1 MKIHLSVIAT
11 VALLVSCGSA
21 FAEDEA
27 AGKSHPKAKV
37 AMDFVANYCYEC
49 HDDLMQEGER
59 NFYDLEFPITDE
71 KGLIAVQ
78 EIIDT
83 LNLGDMPPKDAD
95 QPGNDER
102 AAAVEALTAQVADL
116 YATLESTG
124 GQTVLRRLN
133 EREYLNTLED
143 LFSRRIDTFA
153 PTRNFPTD
161 QTAEHVDTL
170 GDVLVTSGFLLD
182 NYFHA
187 ADQVVEKALG
197 QKAKPEVKEWTFKD
211 SFQPGPEMSFS
222 HKAVFKNRY
231 LCVYEVMN
239 SSNHEG
245 GYGGISGLKD
255 GVHADGFYEVKV
267 HAEAMHRD
275 SHYDNK
281 YLKMD
286 LSEPYR
292 LGIVTGTGS
301 VGALHHPQPIEPQ
314 LAEVTMENDAPKW
327 YTMKVWLEKG
337 QQPRFTFPN
346 GMENCRTAF
355 SKIAREYND
364 DWPEGDKHG
373 GSIVQARRIVLKHG
387 KMPHIRIS
395 EVKIRGPLYDTWPP
409 EPQKLVFGEKGFQK
423 ENATKILT
431 DFAERAFRR
440 PVEPS
445 EMKRFI
451 DLIDVRIAA
460 GHSPKQATMDA
471 IKGILCAPSFL
482 YLNEAAAEKKGLLSA
497 HDLASRLSYFLT
509 GSMPDPALI
518 ALADNGRILD
528 RKVLSQE
535 VDRLLDGASSGA
547 FIDGFLDSWLN
558 LRALGDQLPDRGL
571 SGEYYYN
578 DLESA
583 MKEEV
588 NHFTRNLIDTNG
600 PITDYLKS
608 DYAYVNYP
616 LAELYGIED
625 QFPNDDRYTFQKVGL
640 KDSARGGLLG
650 MAAVHTVS
658 ANGIETSPV
667 VRGIYIL
674 ENLLGS
680 PPPKPPDEVPELEPD
695 TRGATSIRDQLLK
708 HREIKTC
715 AACHVSIDPF
725 GFALENFDPIG
736 RWRTQYPL
744 QKGQKGK
751 RPMID
756 ASGEATDGTS
766 FAGPG
771 EFKDYLMKRK
781 DVFAQHLAERL
792 LTYGTGRRV
801 EALDGSSVTKVM
813 KATKADGYGLRT
825 MIREVV
831 MSDYFRSR

>member
-1 MKIHLSVIAT
+1 MKIYVLAI
-11 VALLVSCGSA
+11 ALLALGGNVL
-21 FAEDEA
+21 AED
-27 AGKSHPKAKV
+27 KVSSKAKV

-49 HDDLMQEGER
+49 HDDLTQEGER

-71 KGLIAVQ
+71 RGLITVQ
-78 EIIDT
+78 EMIDA

-95 QPGNDER
+95 QPDDKER
-102 AAAVEALTAQVADL
+102 LAAVEALTAQVEDV
-116 YATLESTG
+116 YASLKSTG

-161 QTAEHVDTL
+161 QTYEHVDTL

-197 QKAKPEVKEWTFKD
+197 QDAKPELKEWTFKD
-211 SFQPGPEMSFS
+211 SFKPGAEMSFS
-222 HKAVFKNRY
+222 HKAVFNNRY
-231 LCVYEVMN
+231 LCVYEVTN
-239 SSNHEG
+239 SANHEG
-245 GYGGISGLKD
+245 GYAGINEFKE

-267 HAEAMHRD
+267 RAKAMHRD
-275 SHYDNK
+275 SHYDQNI
-281 YLKMD
+281 LKMD
-286 LSEPYR
+286 LSERYR
-292 LGIVTGTGS
+292 MGIVSGNAS
-301 VGALHHPQPIEPQ
+301 IGALHHPQPIEPQ
-314 LAEVTMENDAPKW
+314 LAEVTLKDGDERW
-327 YTMKVWLEKG
+327 YTMKVWLERG

-346 GMENCRTAF
+346 GMANCRPTF
-355 SKIAREYND
+355 GKIAREYQD
-364 DWPEGDKHG
+364 DWPEDDKHD
-373 GSIVQARRIVLKHG
+373 GSIVHARRIVLKYG

-395 EVKIRGPLYDTWPP
+395 EVKLCGPLYEVWPP
-409 EPQKLVFGEKGFQK
+409 QPQRIVFGDKGFQK
-423 ENATKILT
+423 EDTTKILT
-431 DFAERAFRR
+431 KFAERAFRR
-440 PVEPS
+440 PVQPG
-445 EMKRFI
+445 EMKRFT
-451 DLIDVRIAA
+451 DLVDVRIAA
-460 GHSPKQATMDA
+460 GHSPKQATLDA

-482 YLNEAAAEKKGLLSA
+482 YLNEAAAEGEGLLNS

-509 GSMPDPALI
+509 GTMPDDQLK

-528 RKVLSQE
+528 RKVLLQQ
-535 VDRLLDGASSGA
+535 VDRLLDDDRSEA
-547 FIDGFLDSWLN
+547 FLDGFLDSWLN
-558 LRALGDQLPDRGL
+558 LRALGDQPPDRG
-571 SGEYYYN
+571 GAAEYFYD
-578 DLESA
+578 DLETA

-588 NHFTRNLIDTNG
+588 KHFTRNLITSNG

-608 DYAYVNYP
+608 DYAFVNYP
-616 LAELYGIED
+616 LAELYGIQE
-625 QFPNDDRYTFQKVGL
+625 QFPNDDRYRFQKVSL
-640 KDSARGGLLG
+640 KNSNRGGLLG

-680 PPPKPPDEVPELEPD
+680 PPPKPPDEVPDLEPD

-736 RWRTQYPL
+736 RWRSTYPDN
-744 QKGQKGK
+744 KGRAGKGPK
-751 RPMID
+751 ID
-756 ASGEATDGTS
+756 ASGETTDGTP
-766 FAGPG
+766 FTGPT
-771 EFKDYLMKRK
+771 EFKGYLMKRK
-781 DVFAQHLAERL
+781 DVFTQHLAERL

-801 EALDGSSVTKVM
+801 EALDRPAITRVV

-831 MSDYFRSR
+831 TSDYFLSR